1 MRISDWSSDVCSS
14 DLLFKFES
22 MAFSCAVIDLA
33 AFGIEIDGERLF
45 EMDGDLR
52 AGLDID
58 GGEGLAVQLVH
69 PIGHVPH
76 ATGQDATYGFV
87 AGNADAADGTVCAHV
102 GHLAAV
108 AVDKRPDVLRGRR
121 RTSDRKSTR
130 LNSSH

>member
-1 MRISDWSSDVCSS
+1 
-14 DLLFKFES
+14 

-108 AVDKRPDVLRGRR
+108 AVDKRVHARTPRGDALLRNEVLLGAAAPLSPDPRDVRGWKTQR
-121 RTSDRKSTR
+121 
-130 LNSSH
+130 